1 MNSFGN
7 NVVTEKIGN
16 GIELY
21 IEGIP
26 QSTITPAAQAQAAL
40 SLIQYGI
47 PMGAHFTEGM
57 IGSIR
62 NATLKIGNSYYKIK
76 YAFRAM
82 RVITALEIYSEA
94 KQYIDYRI
102 SRGLVDPVLGKA
114 AQNYLDKSFDQQTKK
129 WLREEE

>member
-7 NVVTEKIGN
+7 NVVTEKIGD

-26 QSTITPAAQAQAAL
+26 QAAITPAAQTAATL
-40 SLIQYGI
+40 ALLASMQDGI
-47 PMGAHFTEGM
+47 SMGASFTAGI
-57 IGSIR
+57 IGSMG

-82 RVITALEIYSEA
+82 RAMTALEIYSQAIE
-94 KQYIDYRI
+94 YRKL
-102 SRGLVDPVLGKA
+102 RG
-114 AQNYLDKSFDQQTKK
+114 QTDKD
-129 WLREEE
+129 

>member
-1 MNSFGN
+1 MNSFGKN
-7 NVVTEKIGN
+7 FVTEKIGD

-47 PMGAHFTEGM
+47 PMGAHFTAGI
-57 IGSIR
+57 IGSIG
-62 NATLKIGNSYYKIK
+62 NATLKIGSEVYKIR
-76 YAFRAM
+76 YAFQAM
-82 RVITALEIYSEA
+82 RAITALEIYSQAINYIEYRKEKGQFDSILADDTILYLREA
-94 KQYIDYRI
+94 Y
-102 SRGLVDPVLGKA
+102 
-114 AQNYLDKSFDQQTKK
+114 KK

>member
-7 NVVTEKIGN
+7 NVVTEKIGD

-40 SLIQYGI
+40 SLMQYGI
-47 PMGAHFTEGM
+47 PMGAHFTEGI
-57 IGSIR
+57 IGSTG
-62 NATLKIGNSYYKIK
+62 NATLKIGKSYYKIK

-82 RVITALEIYSEA
+82 RAITALEIYSQA
-94 KQYIDYRI
+94 IDYIEYRKSKGQVDSILADGTI
-102 SRGLVDPVLGKA
+102 S
-114 AQNYLDKSFDQQTKK
+114 YLRQSLRQEQQK
-129 WLREEE
+129 WLREQG